1 VEKGL
6 CWNWAK
12 DGGIL
17 KVADRGRY
25 HMNETLRIFGGPGD
39 HIFGAIKL
47 YAVEI
52 CGTIVFVV
60 FVVVESIRAIRHL
73 IGGIRNG

>member
-1 VEKGL
+1 
-6 CWNWAK
+6 
-12 DGGIL
+12 
-17 KVADRGRY
+17 
-25 HMNETLRIFGGPGD
+25 MNETLRIFGGPGD